1 MSFRQ
6 LAMWSAVASLIAVV
20 CVAGL
25 LYKDS
30 LLRGPRPNS
39 TITEGPDY
47 ESPPASPFT
56 NVAPTELH
64 PGFEVWNDRPG
75 VAVFD
80 FDRDGDL
87 DFYVTSEGGH
97 ANRLYRNE
105 GNGRFN
111 DIAAI
116 ANVEAKAEHS
126 TGVVACD
133 VDNDGFQD
141 LYVGARG
148 DPLDGLDFRS
158 PSDSQGNVDRLFRN
172 NGNGTFADVTVAA
185 FGDAVNLRSA
195 SSIACADVDLD
206 GWLDIYV
213 GNLAA
218 QDFRT
223 LDSPSHPGHRNVLY
237 LNKRDGTFED
247 IAESAGVGGPQV
259 FMRDLE
265 GRPILFRDP
274 STGEMFEGYDPTA
287 VDALGNRIG
296 EPTGQTHAVL
306 FFDHDDDG
314 DPDLWVANDGD
325 RLHVYRND
333 SSGKRVQFTP
343 VGAQME
349 VDSVGSWMGFAVGD
363 YDSDA
368 DLDVFVTNIGYH
380 PRLLEASKNPKG
392 TCEYHD
398 QFQWGTCLHFLLRND
413 GGRFTDVVED
423 VRVVPD
429 RFIPPS
435 SVDPSNIHRT
445 RPVPTGLGAY
455 DFGFGTT
462 FFDYDNDGAQDLYW
476 LGGLTRGEGPGGHVY
491 PSPGRMLQGDGTGS
505 FRDITVAAHLLD
517 IANVNYADLERKK
530 ITPAM
535 ARVSLEYHENGK
547 GVAHGDLNGDGFVD
561 LIGTN
566 SSGDVFTDPERVV
579 PGSTKT
585 RFTSPLQQITSP
597 VRRAPGP
604 LFVWI
609 NGGGTN
615 HWLTLR
621 LRGRMAV
628 DATGSNADGIG
639 ARVTVKTTIPGTSAS
654 LVQVQEVRAGSSYL
668 SMDSVDLEFGLGTA
682 TVVDEISITWPSGR
696 TQTLQNVAADA
707 VLTVTEPSK

>member
-1 MSFRQ
+1 
-6 LAMWSAVASLIAVV
+6 LVKWSAVAILLIV
-20 CVAGL
+20 CVVGFVSRDLLPGL
-25 LYKDS
+25 PPWD
-30 LLRGPRPNS
+30 GAS
-39 TITEGPDY
+39 TPEPGNAPTVN
-47 ESPPASPFT
+47 PFT
-56 NVAPTELH
+56 NIAPVALYPDSEI
-64 PGFEVWNDRPG
+64 WNDRPG

-87 DFYVTSEGGH
+87 DFYVTSEGGR
-97 ANRLYRNE
+97 ANRLYRND
-105 GNGRFN
+105 GNGRFE
-111 DIAAI
+111 DVAAI
-116 ANVEAKAEHS
+116 ANVEAKADHS
-126 TGVVACD
+126 TGVAACD
-133 VDNDGFQD
+133 LDNDGFQD

-158 PSDSQGNVDRLFRN
+158 PSEGQGNVDRLFRN
-172 NGNGTFADVTVAA
+172 NGDGTFTDVTTAA
-185 FGDAVNLRSA
+185 FGDEVNLRSA
-195 SSIACADVDLD
+195 SSVACADVDLD

-223 LDSPSHPGHRNVLY
+223 LDSPNHPGHRNVLY
-237 LNKRDGTFED
+237 LNNQDGTFQE

-259 FMRDLE
+259 FMRDPN
-265 GRPILFRDP
+265 GIPILFRDR
-274 STGEMFEGYDPTA
+274 STGEMFEGYDPNA

-296 EPTGQTHAVL
+296 EATGQTHAVL
-306 FFDHDDDG
+306 FFDYDDDG

-325 RLHVYRND
+325 RLHVFRND
-333 SSGKRVQFTP
+333 VSGDRVQFTS

-349 VDSVGSWMGFAVGD
+349 VRTVGSWMGFAVGD

-380 PRLLEASKNPKG
+380 PRLMEGSMNPKG

-398 QFQWGTCLHFLLRND
+398 QFQWGTCLHFLLTCLHFLLRND
-413 GGRFTDVVED
+413 GGRFTEVAQAVP
-423 VRVVPD
+423 VSPD

-435 SVDPSNIHRT
+435 SVDPSSIHRT

-491 PSPGRMLQGDGTGS
+491 PSPGRMLRGDGDGS

-517 IANVNYADLERKK
+517 IADVNYVDLERKK
-530 ITPAM
+530 VTPAM

-566 SSGDVFTDPERVV
+566 SSGDVFAEPERVV
-579 PGSTKT
+579 PGTART
-585 RFTSPLQQITSP
+585 RFTSPLQQMTSR
-597 VRRAPGP
+597 VRPAPGP

-609 NGGGTN
+609 NGGGPN
-615 HWLTLR
+615 HWITLR
-621 LRGRMAV
+621 LRGRMAI
-628 DATGSNADGIG
+628 DGTGSNADGIG
-639 ARVTVKTTIPGTSAS
+639 ARVLVKTRIPGSPTSM
-654 LVQVQEVRAGSSYL
+654 VQVQEVRAGSSYL
-668 SMDSVDLEFGLGTA
+668 SMDSIDLEFGLGAA
-682 TVVDEISITWPSGR
+682 TIVEEISITWPSRR
-696 TQTLQNVAADA
+696 TQTLRDVAVDR
-707 VLTVTEPSK
+707 VLTVIEPAN